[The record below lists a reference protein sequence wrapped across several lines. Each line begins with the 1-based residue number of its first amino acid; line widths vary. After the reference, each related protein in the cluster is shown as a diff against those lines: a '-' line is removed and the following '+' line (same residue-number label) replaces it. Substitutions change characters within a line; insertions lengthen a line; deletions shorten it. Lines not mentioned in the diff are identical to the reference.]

1 MAPVPPE
8 QMRFRRTA
16 EFWAAISVSGLLI
29 GLSVF
34 ILFTPSEVLPA
45 VILLVLGFLM
55 LDSLLRGTY
64 AREINRVA
72 VILALISVVVLV
84 VEFWKE
90 AIVGV
95 LCGFALFLILQRVRE
110 FRGPDGGARRR
121 ACGGAATAAAPNST
135 TSSGARSASPTAA
148 AATPATRASTV
159 SAPPAS
165 NVCTTIRPASRLGAS
180 SAITAWAE
188 DGSVRAPSTSVP
200 APLSATV
207 AAPTASTTI
216 QAALTSGSS
225 ARRSGRRSR
234 RP

>member
-1 MAPVPPE
+1 MARRIERARAGRADGPRDHIRQPMAPVPPE

-29 GLSVF
+29 GLSIF

-45 VILLVLGFLM
+45 VIILVLGFLM

-110 FRGPDGGARRR
+110 FR
-121 ACGGAATAAAPNST
+121 S
-135 TSSGARSASPTAA
+135 
-148 AATPATRASTV
+148 
-159 SAPPAS
+159 
-165 NVCTTIRPASRLGAS
+165 
-180 SAITAWAE
+180 
-188 DGSVRAPSTSVP
+188 
-200 APLSATV
+200 
-207 AAPTASTTI
+207 
-216 QAALTSGSS
+216 
-225 ARRSGRRSR
+225 
-234 RP
+234 